1 MSSPADHHSVVIVK
15 IMAGKL
21 GFDYRL
27 VRTNIWGG
35 FNRATNSWTGS
46 IGKVIQPATLS
57 RFSVS
62 IDKLILSSPSL
73 PFLLREHASHS
84 WL

>member
-1 MSSPADHHSVVIVK
+1 MDIEIVEV
-15 IMAGKL
+15 MAGKL
-21 GFDYRL
+21 GFDYRFE
-27 VRTNIWGG
+27 RTNIWGG
-35 FNRATNSWTGS
+35 LNQATNSWTGS